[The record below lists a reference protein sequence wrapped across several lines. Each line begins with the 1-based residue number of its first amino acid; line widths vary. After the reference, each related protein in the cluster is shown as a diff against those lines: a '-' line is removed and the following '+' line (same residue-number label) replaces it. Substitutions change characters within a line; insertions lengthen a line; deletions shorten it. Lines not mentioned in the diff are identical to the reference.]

1 VRFPWPEILGLQGA
15 PHKAPGAPSAPG
27 LESGLGVIAVAAIR
41 YGSLVMSRQ
50 DELVAAGKRL
60 LLNNYR
66 QSPVV
71 MTRGE
76 GCELTDVSGRRFL
89 DMTAG
94 VAVCVLGHGDVGLA
108 EAVAAQARRLVH
120 ASNLYYLENQLLLA
134 EALQRRAFKGRVFFC
149 NSGTEANEAALK
161 LARRYQAVARAK
173 PERVE
178 LVAFENS
185 FHGRTMGALAVTGQ
199 PKYRAGFG
207 PLVEPVRFL
216 PFGDAAALAGA
227 ITDKTCAV
235 IVEPVQAEGGIVV
248 PPPGWLQE
256 LRRLCT
262 ETGTVLIF
270 DEVQT
275 GVGRTGTFYA
285 FEKEGVVPDVVT
297 LAKGLG
303 GGVPI
308 GAMLANEE
316 VGRGFEPGSH
326 ASTFGGNPL
335 ATAAALYV
343 QQALDQDRGGSNLLE
358 HCRDMGAHLN
368 SSLMRLAER
377 RKPRTRGARGRGL
390 LQGLVLDGEAAPIV
404 ARAAERGLLVSVAGG
419 SVVRVAPPLV
429 VTKAQI
435 DEAVGILDG
444 VLAEG

>member
-1 VRFPWPEILGLQGA
+1 
-15 PHKAPGAPSAPG
+15 
-27 LESGLGVIAVAAIR
+27 
-41 YGSLVMSRQ
+41 MSQ
-50 DELVAAGKRL
+50 QEELVGLGKRL

-66 QSPVV
+66 QASIV

-76 GCELTDVSGRRFL
+76 GCVLWDVSGRRFL

-94 VAVCVLGHGDVGLA
+94 VAVCVLGHGDAGLA
-108 EAVAAQARRLVH
+108 DAIGTQARRLVH

-134 EALQRRAFKGRVFFC
+134 EALSRRAFKGRAFFC

-161 LARRYQAVARAK
+161 LARRYQVVTRGQ
-173 PERVE
+173 PGRVE
-178 LVAFENS
+178 LIAFENS

-199 PKYRAGFG
+199 PKYRGGFG

-216 PFGDAAALAGA
+216 PFGDASVLRGA
-227 ITDKTCAV
+227 ITDKACAV
-235 IVEPVQAEGGIVV
+235 IVEPIQAEGGIVL
-248 PPPGWLQE
+248 PPPGYLQE
-256 LRRLCT
+256 LRRLCS

-285 FEKEGVVPDVVT
+285 FENEGVVPDVVT

-316 VGRGFEPGSH
+316 VGRGFEPGTH

-343 QQALDQDRGGSNLLE
+343 QHTLDAGGLLE
-358 HCRDMGAHLN
+358 RCRDVGAHLG
-368 SSLMRLAER
+368 SALLRLAER

-390 LQGLVLDGEAAPIV
+390 LQGLVLDGEAAPVV
-404 ARAAERGLLVSVAGG
+404 ARAAARGLLVSAAGG
-419 SVVRVAPPLV
+419 NVLRFAPPLIA
-429 VTKAQI
+429 TKAQI
-435 DEAVGILDG
+435 DEAVQLLDAA
-444 VLAEG
+444 LAD